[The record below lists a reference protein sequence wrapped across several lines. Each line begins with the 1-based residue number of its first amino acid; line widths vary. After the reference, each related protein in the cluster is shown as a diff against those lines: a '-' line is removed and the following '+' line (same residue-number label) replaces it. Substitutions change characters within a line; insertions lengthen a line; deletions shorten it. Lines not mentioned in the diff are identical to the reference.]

1 MQGSL
6 DNFAKMD
13 STALPPPPPMLAG
26 LRLGVAGASLKEKRF
41 KAGKITD
48 YTLDQFMG
56 HRGMN
61 VMERLRE
68 IAYIHMHTPQ
78 TEEVE
83 LLNVSTYRMSLLVT
97 QDVLYLCGGL
107 VGVRFSS
114 EDLVTIQKLIKKMT
128 ALWNDN
134 SDIFKNMSAACK
146 KYTLKEDSDAAD
158 PDGCAASVRRL
169 HDQADQY
176 VALFGELQAIIREK
190 QTQID
195 PSARAGVFCV
205 KYVCKEGLA
214 GVLSSLYVVRFID
227 QAVSAAVHDRHS
239 STGRR
244 S

>member
-1 MQGSL
+1 
-6 DNFAKMD
+6 
-13 STALPPPPPMLAG
+13 MLAG
-26 LRLGVAGASLKEKRF
+26 LRLGVAGASLKEKWF

-56 HRGMN
+56 HRGKN

-68 IAYIHMHTPQ
+68 MAYIHMHTPQ

-114 EDLVTIQKLIKKMT
+114 EDLVTIQRLTKKMAT
-128 ALWNDN
+128 LWSNN
-134 SDIFKNMSAACK
+134 SEIFKNMSAACK
-146 KYTLKEDSDAAD
+146 KYTLKEDPDAAD

-169 HDQADQY
+169 HDQADEY
-176 VALFGELQAIIREK
+176 VTLFGELQTIIKEK

-195 PSARAGVFCV
+195 PSARAG
-205 KYVCKEGLA
+205 
-214 GVLSSLYVVRFID
+214 
-227 QAVSAAVHDRHS
+227 
-239 STGRR
+239 T
-244 S
+244 